1 MATSGGVGRFFE
13 REASIFR
20 VRFID
25 GVEKADRGFFCVFL
39 LESRVFK
46 C

>member
-25 GVEKADRGFFCVFL
+25 GIEKIKRAVEAVFL
-39 LESRVFK
+39 
-46 C
+46 